1 MINKFCY
8 VLYSLTAKDNRI
20 GVPTRS
26 KWLEGGGGGGGGGGG
41 SRQHGNF
48 YGYTIDS
55 SLNNETIFVAP
66 DILAVMSMKFTN
78 SLH

>member
-8 VLYSLTAKDNRI
+8 VVYSLTPKDDRI
-20 GVPTRS
+20 RVSTRS
-26 KWLEGGGGGGGGGGG
+26 KWFGVGGGGG
-41 SRQHGNF
+41 SGQHRKF

-55 SLNNETIFVAP
+55 SLDNETIFIAP
-66 DILAVMSMKFTN
+66 DILAVMSMNFTN